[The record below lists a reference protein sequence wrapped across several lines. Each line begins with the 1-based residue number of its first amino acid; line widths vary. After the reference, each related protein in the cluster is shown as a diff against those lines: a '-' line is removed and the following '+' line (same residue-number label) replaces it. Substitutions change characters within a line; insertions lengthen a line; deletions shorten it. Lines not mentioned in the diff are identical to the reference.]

1 VTREVPGLEEMI
13 MMMYWYG
20 SGMSGWGY
28 ALMTVSLILFG
39 GTVILGIV
47 AVVRFLGHG
56 AQSSAASPSP
66 RSPEGLLAERFA
78 RGEISEK
85 EYRQRLSVLRDADQ
99 RADSRSSVP
108 AGTGG
113 R

>member
-1 VTREVPGLEEMI
+1 
-13 MMMYWYG
+13 MMYWYG

-28 ALMTVSLILFG
+28 ALMTFSLILFWG
-39 GTVILGIV
+39 ALIFGIV
-47 AVVRFLGHG
+47 AVVRFAGRG
-56 AQSSAASPSP
+56 ARSSAASPLP

-78 RGEISEK
+78 RGEISGE
-85 EYRQRLSVLRDADQ
+85 EYRQRLSVLRDAAL
-99 RADSRSSVP
+99 RADDQSPVP